1 MSELQFLIVND
12 QKSAPLRENL
22 ERRVSFSVHQETEH
36 EPVWNTLGGGKDDV
50 FIFDRCGRL
59 AFYVPFPI
67 SLVLPGYLPV
77 VEDSLRRTYE
87 GSLCGLSCTPAA
99 AASDRTG
106 RATTSA
112 SVSQQQQHSLGWRV
126 LHMIIGDGEND
137 VEECDERRA
146 LQFRTCCHPNS
157 LMGSPFCSQA
167 PSCQELGA
175 SCGS

>member
-12 QKSAPLRENL
+12 QTSAQRRVNL
-22 ERRVSFSVHQETEH
+22 ESRVSFPVHQESET

-50 FIFDRCGRL
+50 FILDRCGRL
-59 AFYVPFPI
+59 AFYIPFPI

-77 VEDSLRRTYE
+77 VEDALRRTYE
-87 GSLCGLSCTPAA
+87 GSLCGLSCSPTA
-99 AASDRTG
+99 DRSG
-106 RATTSA
+106 RATTGASA
-112 SVSQQQQHSLGWRV
+112 SQQQHSLGWRV
-126 LHMIIGDGEND
+126 LHMIIGGEGENE

-146 LQFRTCCHPNS
+146 LQFRMCCHPNS
-157 LMGSPFCSQA
+157 LTNSAFCSQA